1 MRILSVLTLAFV
13 CSLNIYAQTDYALSG
28 TVVKLDNVSLD
39 KYGALLLD
47 DSCAFH
53 VVDKFGEN
61 IVPDVC
67 KWSFGVEAQQGNY
80 VIIKNAT
87 SIDYG
92 IIIDSSAYEYSGP
105 EYKRYTVENDSSVYF
120 QGKIT
125 FEGEYQGRKIQLDKI
140 FYINVLP
147 SVPKIKVLDI
157 TWSDYDEQ
165 WNIYEDGYI
174 TIQINSCRTKYV
186 YIVEQDAS
194 FTGNMLSSYFEPNI
208 DAEKGVGL
216 LEFYDGDRCFRFW
229 AVNYSGMVEC
239 KDTLWNSKVA
249 TSIPTIKMENVP
261 FYPNP
266 AKDILYV
273 QEGMD
278 AIFPVSIYDSK
289 GRLVKYVGM
298 PMRNIDVSN
307 LVEGIYFVSY
317 KDNYSKKRLAFK
329 MVKNR

>member
-147 SVPKIKVLDI
+147 SVPK
-157 TWSDYDEQ
+157 
-165 WNIYEDGYI
+165 
-174 TIQINSCRTKYV
+174 
-186 YIVEQDAS
+186 
-194 FTGNMLSSYFEPNI
+194 
-208 DAEKGVGL
+208 
-216 LEFYDGDRCFRFW
+216 
-229 AVNYSGMVEC
+229 
-239 KDTLWNSKVA
+239 
-249 TSIPTIKMENVP
+249 
-261 FYPNP
+261 
-266 AKDILYV
+266 
-273 QEGMD
+273 
-278 AIFPVSIYDSK
+278 
-289 GRLVKYVGM
+289 
-298 PMRNIDVSN
+298 
-307 LVEGIYFVSY
+307 
-317 KDNYSKKRLAFK
+317 
-329 MVKNR
+329 